1 MGPDTKIEP
10 SQLTGGDQRRQHVLS
25 VGTSLPEPYIVA
37 IGGRP
42 PLPRASHPPMTV
54 ERTDQKLNR
63 KTLLIVVWASLLLF
77 TLFSGLI
84 AG

>member
-1 MGPDTKIEP
+1 MHP
-10 SQLTGGDQRRQHVLS
+10 SPSLDDEQRRQPILS
-25 VGTSLPEPYIVA
+25 VGTSLPEPYVVA

-42 PLPRASHPPMTV
+42 PLPKASHPPMTV

-77 TLFSGLI
+77 TLFSGSI

>member
-1 MGPDTKIEP
+1 MHPSPSPDDE
-10 SQLTGGDQRRQHVLS
+10 QRRQPVLS
-25 VGTSLPEPYIVA
+25 VGTSLPELYVVA

-42 PLPRASHPPMTV
+42 SLPRASHPPMKV
-54 ERTDQKLNR
+54 DRTDQKLNR

-77 TLFSGLI
+77 TLFSGSI

>member
-25 VGTSLPEPYIVA
+25 VGTSLPEPYVVA
-37 IGGRP
+37 IGGKP
-42 PLPRASHPPMTV
+42 PLPVVPHPPMTLD
-54 ERTDQKLNR
+54 RTGQKLNR

-77 TLFSGLI
+77 TLFSGSI